1 MAQPR
6 LHLLLALG
14 FQSSLALAD
23 ETTLLAPV
31 TVTSTTKTQTAL
43 DKVTASTE
51 VITES
56 DITRLGAITLTKQ
69 PTEGLEGSIAART
82 GGTSDRTNRNIANA
96 RVQGIELRSG
106 CRLLSKLRLK
116 AATTRPGAKDTTTGQ
131 AWNSPTSNLRICR
144 VLDQAMGPRLCRM
157 AGWRSALAS

>member
-6 LHLLLALG
+6 LQLLPV
-14 FQSSLALAD
+14 LAD
-23 ETTLLAPV
+23 EAALLAPV

-56 DITRLGAITLTKQ
+56 DITRLGAVTLTRQ
-69 PTEGLEGSIAART
+69 PTEGFEGSIAART
-82 GGTSDRTNRNIANA
+82 EGASDRTNRNIANA

-106 CRLLSKLRLK
+106 CRLLSKRRLK
-116 AATTRPGAKDTTTGQ
+116 TATTRHGAKSTTTGP
-131 AWNSPTSNLRICR
+131 AWNPPTSNRRRICR
-144 VLDQAMGPRLCRM
+144 VLDHAMKPRQLRT
-157 AGWRSALAS
+157 AGWRSALAC